1 MRAKEYIY
9 RHRDELRNA
18 DLLLDAISGLQPL
31 RGDKTATARY
41 VSQKLSADIRYQQ
54 YLLQKDFYDRGNVLQ
69 QEEPEFECYK
79 NELPLDV
86 APEVRRELFEVIATD
101 ASYGYLFYILGTEH
115 NSHHLTEPIDC
126 IPDEVKIREAIVRQR
141 DAYPCSS
148 LDDYLNDS
156 LNYDFYNQL
165 ADKDCFQNDFEVSAY
180 FNRIY
185 EMYDHL
191 RLERFS
197 ITNVRNYLTGQE
209 FPSDL
214 QMYLAYRFMM
224 RLVDEDEETDESM
237 IRIRK
242 ELERITRPYAE
253 QAGPEDGQTP
263 EESPVFLTTER
274 GYKIDYIRVL
284 NALYELGFFKGK
296 NGKRLSKKAFFT
308 AMGQV
313 ANIDL
318 SNYDKDL
325 SRSTSDSTALDKH
338 LKIFRLMKEK
348 MEEIF
353 NSK

>member
-1 MRAKEYIY
+1 M
-9 RHRDELRNA
+9 RNA
-18 DLLLDAISGLQPL
+18 DLLLDALSGLQPL
-31 RGDKTATARY
+31 RGDKAATARY

-54 YLLQKDFYDRGNVLQ
+54 YLLQKDFYERGNALQ
-69 QEEPEFECYK
+69 QEEPKFECYE
-79 NELPLDV
+79 NELPLD
-86 APEVRRELFEVIATD
+86 AASEVREELFEVIATD

-115 NSHHLTEPIDC
+115 NSRHFTEPIDC
-126 IPDEVKIREAIVRQR
+126 IPDEVKIREAIMRQR
-141 DAYPCSS
+141 DAYPQKS
-148 LDDYLNDS
+148 LDDYLNDN

-165 ADKDCFQNDFEVSAY
+165 TDKDYFRNDLDVLAY
-180 FNRIY
+180 FNQIY
-185 EMYDHL
+185 EIYDHV

-197 ITNVRNYLTGQE
+197 ITNVRNYLARQV
-209 FPSDL
+209 FSSDL

-237 IRIRK
+237 SRIGK
-242 ELERITRPYAE
+242 ELERITRPYVE
-253 QAGPEDGQTP
+253 QAEPKDEQKP

-296 NGKRLSKKAFFT
+296 DGKRISKKAFFT